1 MPGQKKLLGILLCAA
16 GLSGCVSHHPH
27 GYPHYRAYTYEG
39 QVIYPDNYGEYDM
52 GEHRQSQT
60 ESSQKVV
67 VPESYHVGSYH
78 SPASHKD
85 RDRSWVNQQHP
96 GAYTIELADGDK
108 ASQVAG
114 VLYKA
119 PKKNRMAQ
127 VKYYR
132 GGKTYYKG
140 LYGSFP
146 SYDAAQEALNT
157 LPADIKQRANIR
169 PWTSVQRNIQ

>member
-1 MPGQKKLLGILLCAA
+1 MPGQKKLLGILLCVA
-16 GLSGCVSHHPH
+16 GISGCVSHPPPH
-27 GYPHYRAYTYEG
+27 GYPTYRAYTYEG
-39 QVIYPDNYGEYDM
+39 RVIYPEHYQEYDM
-52 GEHRQSQT
+52 GEHRQYEM
-60 ESSQKVV
+60 ESSKKVE

-85 RDRSWVNQQHP
+85 RDRRWVDQQNP
-96 GAYTIELADGDK
+96 GAYTIELADGEK

-119 PKKNRMAQ
+119 PKNNRMAQ
-127 VKYYR
+127 VKYHR

-146 SYDAAQEALNT
+146 SYDAAQEAFNA
-157 LPADIKQRANIR
+157 LPAEVKQRANIKS
-169 PWTSVQRNIQ
+169 WTSVKRNI